1 MSLEEAVRVI
11 ESNKILVEQ
20 ISDLLGG
27 KNTFGL
33 DFDQEEAN
41 KFLIEFAQASLEV

>member
-1 MSLEEAVRVI
+1 MSLEQAVRII

-27 KNTFGL
+27 KDTIGL

-41 KFLIEFAQASLEV
+41 QFLIEFAQASLEV